1 MNEKELEIQKK
12 LTIYGIYGSL
22 GMAAGVGLIS
32 IGIAILFS
40 ILPFIA
46 QFEHSQFTTFDQSVI
61 DSETRAY
68 QIFVGL
74 GSALILI
81 TVGLSKLAISK
92 IKVESNT

>member
-1 MNEKELEIQKK
+1 MNKKELEVQKK
-12 LTIYGIYGSL
+12 LTMYGIYGGL
-22 GMAAGVGLIS
+22 GIAMGVGFIS

-46 QFEHSQFTTFDQSVI
+46 QFEHSTFTTFDQSVI

-74 GSALILI
+74 GVALILLTI
-81 TVGLSKLAISK
+81 GLSKLAMDK
-92 IKVESNT
+92 IKIESDW